1 MVDSKKRVK
10 NGIQNGQE
18 ILFLLDEKMNAPK
31 GVPSGKMITDS
42 DEMSFVYL
50 FESQDDYEPIH
61 FTQAVW
67 PLMVKTLQGKAEPV
81 LAWKDGTVP
90 LEGFLDE
97 LQMLIYNIEGNG
109 NYGEEFSSAVEEAFS
124 VILQSAE

>member
-1 MVDSKKRVK
+1 MDSKKYVN

-18 ILFLLDEKMNAPK
+18 IQFLLSEEMNGPK

-42 DEMSFVYL
+42 DEVSFVYL
-50 FESQDDYEPIH
+50 FEDQDIYEPIH

-67 PLMVKTLQGKAEPV
+67 PLMVKALQEKAEPMLV
-81 LAWKDGTVP
+81 WQDKAVP
-90 LEGFLDE
+90 LKGFLDE

-109 NYGEEFSSAVEEAFS
+109 NYGEEFTSAVEEAFS